1 VKPGRRSAK
10 QPATARRSGGK
21 AVIALAVM
29 GGLVLLYGWNSF
41 FLGPKSEA
49 KAGAHKE
56 LVAARQQEQQL
67 RGNLTELRKLASDS
81 QAREAELSRLGR
93 LIPADPD
100 VPGAIDTLN
109 ETARAAE
116 VAWSSFV
123 PAPPAPAAGGPSATS
138 IGMQVSGTF
147 QQVFDYLRRLEL
159 LDRLVVIDSLELMAG
174 AAEGAGPSRLDADI
188 KARIFSTG
196 TAAPAQATAAAGAKA
211 SPSDT
216 AALPKAGEP
225 HQPPP
230 SQAGG

>member
-1 VKPGRRSAK
+1 MKPGRRSAK
-10 QPATARRSGGK
+10 PQASTRRSGGK

-29 GGLVLLYGWNSF
+29 VGLVLLYGWNSF
-41 FLGPKSEA
+41 FLTPKSKA
-49 KAGAHKE
+49 KAETRKE

-67 RGNLTELRKLASDS
+67 RRNLTELRKLASDS

-123 PAPPAPAAGGPSATS
+123 PAPPAPASVGGPSSTS

-159 LDRLVVIDSLELMAG
+159 LDRLVVIDSLQLSAG
-174 AAEGAGPSRLDADI
+174 AAEGAGPTRLDADI

-196 TAAPAQATAAAGAKA
+196 TA
-211 SPSDT
+211 S
-216 AALPKAGEP
+216 LPKVGA
-225 HQPPP
+225 
-230 SQAGG
+230 

>member
-10 QPATARRSGGK
+10 QPPTARSGGK

-49 KAGAHKE
+49 KAAAHKE
-56 LVAARQQEQQL
+56 LVAARMQEQQL

-123 PAPPAPAAGGPSATS
+123 PAPPAAAAGGPSATS

-159 LDRLVVIDSLELMAG
+159 LDRLVVIDSLQLSAG

-196 TAAPAQATAAAGAKA
+196 TAAPAPATAAAGTTAR
-211 SPSDT
+211 SPDT
-216 AALPKAGEP
+216 AALPKV
-225 HQPPP
+225 
-230 SQAGG
+230 GG